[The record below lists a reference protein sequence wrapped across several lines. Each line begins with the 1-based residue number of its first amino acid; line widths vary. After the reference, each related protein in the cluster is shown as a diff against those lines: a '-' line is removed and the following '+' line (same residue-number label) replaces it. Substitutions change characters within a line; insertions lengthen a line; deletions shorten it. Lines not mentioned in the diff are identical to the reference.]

1 MKSRFCNRARKNLR
15 RMLRG
20 SLALALAAKFL
31 VPVGYMPS
39 AFADGGPITLC
50 NALPGIA
57 TAESPHADP
66 VTQADAA
73 DAAPSAHAHPSSDG
87 EHAAHAAADPSDAAA
102 AGGHDHDSPSA
113 SHHDWERCSLGGL
126 ASLAAMAGDWH
137 FALPHPGAER
147 IIVEH
152 GATIGRE
159 TRVAFRSRA
168 PPPAH
173 A

>member
-1 MKSRFCNRARKNLR
+1 
-15 RMLRG
+15 MLRG
-20 SLALALAAKFL
+20 SLALALTAKFL

-39 AFADGGPITLC
+39 ALADGGPITLC

-57 TAESPHADP
+57 AAESPHADP
-66 VTQADAA
+66 VTQAHVPE
-73 DAAPSAHAHPSSDG
+73 AAPPAHAHSSSDG
-87 EHAAHAAADPSDAAA
+87 EHGAHAAVDTPGAGS